1 MRFPAQGVERSESV
15 SSVALFDS
23 ASESERTKIWG
34 LKGEKKVS
42 V

>member
-1 MRFPAQGVERSESV
+1 MCFRAQGVERSESV
-15 SSVALFDS
+15 ALFDT